1 MSREHSICRCC
12 AGRMTVDS
20 ATNPNVCPG
29 CEQMLLDDSPVAAA
43 QMGTEAVDKE
53 ELIDRSQNLKVVA

>member
-1 MSREHSICRCC
+1 
-12 AGRMTVDS
+12 MTVDS